1 MQETKQPLQMPGL
14 RVHGAINMGDVAAA
28 IKVMPTGAEIDLDAL
43 EDSLEDTL
51 PSNAEITQVDR
62 EEVAFG
68 LTALLVNVVV
78 PDGEGGT
85 QAVEDGFAGL
95 EDVES
100 VSVENV
106 GRV

>member
-1 MQETKQPLQMPGL
+1 
-14 RVHGAINMGDVAAA
+14 MGEVAAA
-28 IKVMPTGAEIDLDAL
+28 IKVMPTGAEVDLDAL
-43 EDSLEDTL
+43 EEKLESKL
-51 PSNAEITQVDR
+51 PGNAEITQVDR

-78 PDGEGGT
+78 PDDEGGT
-85 QAVEDGFAGL
+85 QAVEDGFSSI
-95 EDVES
+95 EEVES